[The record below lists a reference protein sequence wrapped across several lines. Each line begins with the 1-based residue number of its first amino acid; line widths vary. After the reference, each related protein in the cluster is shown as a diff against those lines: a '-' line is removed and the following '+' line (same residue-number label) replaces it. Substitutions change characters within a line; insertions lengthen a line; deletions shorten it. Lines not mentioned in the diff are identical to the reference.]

1 MAQLIKGADILLYD
15 GSIPETVHNVLIGE
29 PSADGKN
36 YTLGIPMGDQHIWTD
51 RKIGFFGRIFRTVGL
66 PANGIEANI
75 PLAWGQNVRA
85 EYAEITGKCTV
96 YAKNTYSRHVFED
109 VFFYDGRGAK
119 TTTKGTQ
126 PEGDVS
132 VNIWSCSQGDGYEPK
147 AGDIILPGEC
157 NVIIDT
163 SSQEAV
169 SDGLAQLR
177 ALAPNGLPVIK
188 TVNRSLCGLKY
199 DYAITAR

>member
-1 MAQLIKGADILLYD
+1 MNLIQGTEVLLLGGD
-15 GSIPETVHNVLIGE
+15 LPETVSNVLIGE
-29 PSADGKN
+29 PSPDGRSF
-36 YTLGIPMGDQHIWTD
+36 TLGIPKGDSHIWTD
-51 RKIGFFGRIFRTVGL
+51 RKLSFFGRTFRTVGL
-66 PANGIEANI
+66 PAEGIEANI
-75 PLAWGQNVRA
+75 PLCWHKKVRA
-85 EYAEITGKCTV
+85 EQAEITGSCTV
-96 YAKNTYSRHVFED
+96 YTCETFQRHVYSD

-119 TTTKGTQ
+119 TTQKGTQ

-157 NVIIDT
+157 DVIIDT

-177 ALAPNGLPVIK
+177 AIAPNGLPVIK

>member
-51 RKIGFFGRIFRTVGL
+51 RKIGFFGRVFRTVGL
-66 PANGIEANI
+66 PAKGIEANI
-75 PLAWGQNVRA
+75 PLLWGQNVRA

-109 VFFYDGRGAK
+109 VFFYDGRGEK
-119 TTTKGTQ
+119 TSKTGAVPTEDVTVKIYSFAHDGSYI
-126 PEGDVS
+126 PKPGDIIVNGECSVVFDTSSEQAVS
-132 VNIWSCSQGDGYEPK
+132 ESMAELRCT
-147 AGDIILPGEC
+147 AGDIA
-157 NVIIDT
+157 VI
-163 SSQEAV
+163 SSV
-169 SDGLAQLR
+169 R
-177 ALAPNGLPVIK
+177 NTMNGLLPDIEISG
-188 TVNRSLCGLKY
+188 R
-199 DYAITAR
+199 